1 MTARRPCS
9 EKRIRVTASADTWA
23 TAEGNNVPMEGH
35 FVAASRIRKMG
46 NSSNKD
52 HPARESRMPKYGSAD
67 SKYAAYRIGSGL
79 PARAGNSATPTSA
92 ITGGCPAVAA
102 RMMRAGQR
110 RRADV
115 AEAAAGRTAFAMY
128 PETTISPKISSSG
141 EVGASSNTA
150 SSPLSANI
158 TNATTNKRR
167 RLPGNGK

>member
-1 MTARRPCS
+1 MRPFP
-9 EKRIRVTASADTWA
+9 ENRMMATTSADTWA
-23 TAEGNNVPMEGH
+23 TGEGNTVPMKGH

-52 HPARESRMPKYGSAD
+52 HPARESRMPKYGSAV

-79 PARAGNSATPTSA
+79 PARAGNSVTPTGA

-102 RMMRAGQR
+102 RVMRAGQR
-110 RRADV
+110 RRADM
-115 AEAAAGRTAFAMY
+115 AEAAAGRAAFAMY

-150 SSPLSANI
+150 SSPFI
-158 TNATTNKRR
+158 TNATNNKRR